1 MTNLLRYLFKFRQL
15 LLNFVTNIIIFKG
28 FLNISRVAVYIDYIC
43 LLDGDEKVTKLST
56 PVQCSNEE
64 EYKLPPPLDLESI
77 LSGNSQADNLKSVQA
92 LNFTSLL
99 SGDPHTDNLTPVQ
112 GDKGFI
118 QDIHDVEIT
127 NAKAVV
133 KAKDKNEDETDLKKR
148 YQTASALSVE
158 ENSKS

>member
-1 MTNLLRYLFKFRQL
+1 M
-15 LLNFVTNIIIFKG
+15 
-28 FLNISRVAVYIDYIC
+28 
-43 LLDGDEKVTKLST
+43 
-56 PVQCSNEE
+56 
-64 EYKLPPPLDLESI
+64 
-77 LSGNSQADNLKSVQA
+77 
-92 LNFTSLL
+92 NFTSLL

-148 YQTASALSVE
+148 YQTASVLSVE
-158 ENSKS
+158 ENSKSLRVYLKTAGWSWPFFLTY

>member
-1 MTNLLRYLFKFRQL
+1 MIIWQIYSDIF
-15 LLNFVTNIIIFKG
+15 LNFVSYYVISLQISLFFKG

-64 EYKLPPPLDLESI
+64 EYKLPPPL
-77 LSGNSQADNLKSVQA
+77 NSQADYLKSVQA

-158 ENSKS
+158 ENSES